1 MDYLTEMPKSTE
13 QPSIRESLNTAIQ
26 DNRATIEKQV
36 RKAFESY
43 HKDLEKKGKD
53 RVDEKALEAFTQNL
67 NSFLSALNV
76 SVTFHFDQKSRNTVI
91 KVIEKES
98 HKVIRQIPSEQMLA
112 LAGKMDNLIGLLF
125 NGKA

>member
-43 HKDLEKKGKD
+43 HKDLEKKGND